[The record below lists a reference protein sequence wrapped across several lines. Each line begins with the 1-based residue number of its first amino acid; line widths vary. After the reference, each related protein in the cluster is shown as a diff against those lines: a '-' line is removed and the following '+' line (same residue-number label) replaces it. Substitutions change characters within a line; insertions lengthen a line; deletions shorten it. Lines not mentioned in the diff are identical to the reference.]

1 MHSQSEAN
9 ALARQ
14 QLDRRFAALRK
25 TGDFA
30 RPRRGWIKAIRE
42 ALGMST
48 TQLARRLRVS
58 QSRVSQ
64 MEKAEAELAIRLQTL
79 KQVAEALDCTLVY
92 ALVPNRPLEEIV
104 RDRAAQ
110 ISDLQL
116 SRTDH
121 TMRLE
126 NQALGS
132 HALMAERERLIRRLI
147 EGAPRRLWEPA

>member
-1 MHSQSEAN
+1 MPSKPEAK

-30 RPRRGWIKAIRE
+30 RPQRGWIKAIRE

-58 QSRVSQ
+58 QTRVSQ
-64 MEKAEAELAIRLQTL
+64 IEKAETESAIRLQTL

-92 ALVPNRPLEEIV
+92 ALVPNKPLEGMV
-104 RDRAAQ
+104 RDRAAH
-110 ISDLQL
+110 IADLQL
-116 SRTDH
+116 ARTNH
-121 TMRLE
+121 TMSLE

-132 HALMAERERLIRRLI
+132 SALMAERERLIRQLI
-147 EGAPRRLWEPA
+147 EGEPRRLWEPA

>member
-1 MHSQSEAN
+1 MHPRSETK

-30 RPRRGWIKAIRE
+30 RPQRGWIKAIRE

-48 TQLARRLRVS
+48 TQLAGRLRVS
-58 QSRVSQ
+58 QTRVSQ
-64 MEKAEAELAIRLQTL
+64 IEKAEGGSAIRLQTL

-92 ALVPNRPLEEIV
+92 ALVPNKPLEEMV
-104 RDRAAQ
+104 RDRAAN
-110 ISDLQL
+110 IADLQL
-116 SRTDH
+116 ARTNH

-132 HALMAERERLIRRLI
+132 AALMAERDRLIRQLI
-147 EGAPRRLWEPA
+147 EGEPRRLWETV

>member
-1 MHSQSEAN
+1 MPSTPDAR

-30 RPRRGWIKAIRE
+30 RPQRGWIKAIRE

-58 QSRVSQ
+58 QTRVSQ
-64 MEKAEAELAIRLQTL
+64 IEK
-79 KQVAEALDCTLVY
+79 VAEALDCTLVY
-92 ALVPNRPLEEIV
+92 ALVPNKPLEEMV
-104 RDRAAQ
+104 RDRAAH
-110 ISDLQL
+110 IADLQL
-116 SRTDH
+116 ARTNH

-126 NQALGS
+126 NQALGPP
-132 HALMAERERLIRRLI
+132 ALMAERERLIRQLI
-147 EGAPRRLWEPA
+147 EGPPRRLWEPV

>member
-1 MHSQSEAN
+1 MRSKADTK

-25 TGDFA
+25 TSDFT
-30 RPRRGWIKAIRE
+30 RPPRGWIKAVRE

-48 TQLARRLRVS
+48 TQLAKRLHVT
-58 QSRVSQ
+58 QTRVSQ
-64 MEKAEAELAIRLQTL
+64 MEKAETESAIRLQTL
-79 KQVAEALDCTLVY
+79 RQVAEALDCTLVY
-92 ALVPNRPLEEIV
+92 ALVPNKPLEEMV

-110 ISDLQL
+110 IADLQL
-116 SRTDH
+116 ARTNH

-132 HALMAERERLIRRLI
+132 PALTAARERLIRQLI
-147 EGAPRRLWEPA
+147 EGEARRLWEPL